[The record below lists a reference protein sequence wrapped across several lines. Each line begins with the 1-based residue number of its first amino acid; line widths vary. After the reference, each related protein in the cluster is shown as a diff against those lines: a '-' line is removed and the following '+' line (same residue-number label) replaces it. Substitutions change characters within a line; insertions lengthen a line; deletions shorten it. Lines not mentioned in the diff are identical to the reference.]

1 LLKKAELL
9 SNIPFSIDIFGEVR
23 RFHRRMYGGNHN
35 QNKKVSSSKGQ
46 TKRVKSAAPVGKKNS
61 FKNLLL
67 FFNMSGKILMFF

>member
-1 LLKKAELL
+1 
-9 SNIPFSIDIFGEVR
+9 
-23 RFHRRMYGGNHN
+23 MYGGNHN